1 MNPYRIDGPA
11 VISFSGGRTS
21 AYMLRK
27 ILDAHDGRL
36 PEDVVVQFAN
46 TGKEREETLVFV
58 HECGERWGVPIV
70 WLEYFVTGHPKSP
83 RDLASAESF
92 RVVSFET
99 AARGGE
105 PFEAA
110 IRLRGYLPGAG
121 LRYCTEL
128 LKLRTQARHAQSL
141 GWTEWTRIVGLRAD
155 EQRRVSKARNR
166 GHDHGDTLCPLATTH
181 VTEADVLA
189 FWREQLFDLGLKSYE
204 GNCDV
209 CYLKA
214 FSKRVQLA
222 RDNPSMFDWWI
233 EQERWAES
241 IGAKSDRF
249 APNEPSYSAT
259 RAFARDQIRLPIV
272 ANDDG
277 DALPC
282 ACTD

>member
-27 ILDAHDGRL
+27 ILDAHGGTL
-36 PEDVVVQFAN
+36 PDDVVVTFAN

-58 HECGERWGVPIV
+58 RECGERWGVPIV
-70 WLEYFVTGHPKSP
+70 WLEYIVTGEPESP

-99 AARGGE
+99 ASRNGE

-128 LKLRTQARHAQSL
+128 LKLRTQARHALSL
-141 GWTEWTRIVGLRAD
+141 GWSEWTRIVGLRAD
-155 EQRRVSKARNR
+155 EWHRVVKARDR
-166 GHDHGDTLCPLATTH
+166 GHQHGETECPLATAR

-189 FWREQLFDLGLKSYE
+189 FWDAQPFDLGLKNYE

-209 CYLKA
+209 CFLK
-214 FSKRVQLA
+214 SLPKRVQLA
-222 RDNPSMFDWWI
+222 RDNPEQFDWWI
-233 EQERWAES
+233 EQELWAQNA
-241 IGAKSDRF
+241 GATSSRF
-249 APNEPSYSAT
+249 APNEPSYSAI
-259 RAFARDQIRLPIV
+259 RAFAHNQIRLPIV
-272 ANDDG
+272 ADNKDS
-277 DALPC
+277 LPC